1 MTDAAAPAP
10 TSPLTEA
17 DPLSLDE
24 LFNRVNDKL
33 IAGLPEAISVDDTAP
48 LVKILR
54 EKRVTFLS
62 EQDKIGKAP
71 PVARKKKPTSIADAA
86 RDFSGDL

>member
-10 TSPLTEA
+10 SPLTEA

-33 IAGLPEAISVDDTAP
+33 IAGLPESISTDETAP

-62 EQDKIGKAP
+62 EQDKLGKAP
-71 PVARKKKPTSIADAA
+71 PVARKKKPTSVADAA
-86 RDFSGDL
+86 RDFSDEL